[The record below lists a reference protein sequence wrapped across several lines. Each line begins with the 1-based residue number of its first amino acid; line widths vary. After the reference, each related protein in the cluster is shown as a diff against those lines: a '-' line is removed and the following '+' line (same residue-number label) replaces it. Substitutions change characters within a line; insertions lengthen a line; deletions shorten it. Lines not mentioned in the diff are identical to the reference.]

1 MSDDDPFD
9 RRPDES
15 QRNAATFFALLGLI
29 GIGLGFVALTAMVLP
44 RIRGVILVVGAL
56 AGIFVLHY
64 LTWGRW
70 LLRRR
75 DDEEDEEE

>member
-1 MSDDDPFD
+1 MTDDDPFD
-9 RRPDES
+9 RPPDES

-29 GIGLGFVALTAMVLP
+29 GISLGLLALTAMVLP

-70 LLRRR
+70 LSRRR
-75 DDEEDEEE
+75 DEEDEE